1 MISVIHRLA
10 EEERL
15 TASILAKVFDR
26 IEIRTVIPLYQP
38 FVLRVDVNTLLVSSS
53 VFDKAAN
60 IVIRTG
66 PKRGWKLSACA
77 KLRYV
82 FPNHICTMSQAML
95 LTDHLPVS
103 SAIE

>member
-1 MISVIHRLA
+1 MSIIKNIVDN
-10 EEERL
+10 ERL

-26 IEIRTVIPLYQP
+26 IEMSTVIQRYQP
-38 FVLRVDVNTLLVSSS
+38 FVLRANCNTLLVSNS

-60 IVIRTG
+60 IVISTG

-82 FPNHICTMSQAML
+82 FPNQICTMSQAML

-103 SAIE
+103 SAKAQ